1 MAELFNLRDGGAF
14 VKLAR
19 KSIAYY
25 LHTGQLL
32 KENAPDA
39 RYNEK
44 RGVFVTLHSF
54 PDRELRGCIGYPEPV
69 APLWRAIIENAV
81 NAAFNDP
88 RFAPLQANEI
98 DKIIVEVSVLTKP
111 VAMRCERNALPKKI
125 KIGRDGLIIRK
136 GFNSGLLLPQVASEL
151 KWNSE
156 QFLCA
161 LCGKAGLNEN
171 AWKDK
176 GAEICTFQSQIFAE
190 EKPNGKIAEEG

>member
-1 MAELFNLRDGGAF
+1 MPGLFNLRDGKDF
-14 VKLAR
+14 VKIAR

-25 LHTGQLL
+25 LHTGALL
-32 KENAPDA
+32 KESAPDA
-39 RYNEK
+39 KYNEK

-54 PDRELRGCIGYPEPV
+54 PEKELRGCIGFPEPV

-81 NAAFNDP
+81 NAAFSDP
-88 RFAPLQANEI
+88 RFAPLQGKEL
-98 DKIIVEVSVLTKP
+98 DKIIIEVSVLTKP
-111 VAMRCERNALPKKI
+111 VAMRCERNALTEKI

-136 GFNSGLLLPQVASEL
+136 GNCAGLLLPQVASEL

-161 LCGKAGLNEN
+161 LCGKAGLDEN
-171 AWKDK
+171 SWKDK

-190 EKPNGKIAEEG
+190 EKPNGKVIQY